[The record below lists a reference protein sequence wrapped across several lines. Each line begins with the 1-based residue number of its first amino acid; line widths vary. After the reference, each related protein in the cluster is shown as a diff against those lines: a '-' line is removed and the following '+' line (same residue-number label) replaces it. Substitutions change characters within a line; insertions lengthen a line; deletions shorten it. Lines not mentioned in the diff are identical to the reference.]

1 MTKKSS
7 CCFTGHRA
15 IKAAEVESIHEALQQ
30 QILTAIQ
37 EGYTRFLCGM
47 ANGADL
53 LFAQV
58 VAELKQQY
66 PITLEAAIPYQVR
79 LQSNNPIF
87 RQLLPA
93 CDVVKVHSPVYH
105 GGCYQKR
112 NRYMV
117 DESSASSPSTTERNR
132 EVPMRLCNMPVSRT
146 YPFSSFHVKNDPPC
160 GNHPQGGFH
169 HLQSFYRYK
178 FISTAS

>member
-1 MTKKSS
+1 MNPKTT
-7 CCFTGHRA
+7 CCFTGHRKLQPAEIEA
-15 IKAAEVESIHEALQQ
+15 IQTALHQ
-30 QILTAIQ
+30 QISAAIHD
-37 EGYTRFLCGM
+37 GYRHFLCGM

-66 PITLEAAIPYQVR
+66 PITLEAAIPYQAR
-79 LQSNNPIF
+79 LQSNNPVF

-93 CDVVKVHSPVYH
+93 CDIIKVHSTVYH

-117 DESSASSPSTTERNR
+117 EHSSRIIAVYNGEA
-132 EVPMRLCNMPVSRT
+132 
-146 YPFSSFHVKNDPPC
+146 
-160 GNHPQGGFH
+160 QGGTH
-169 HLQSFYRYK
+169 ATLQYARQQNLSV
-178 FISTAS
+178 FIIPCKK

>member
-1 MTKKSS
+1 MSKESP

-15 IKAAEVESIHEALQQ
+15 LPLSEIEVIQTSLRQQ
-30 QILTAIQ
+30 VETAIHD
-37 EGYTRFLCGM
+37 GYRHFLCGM

-79 LQSNNPIF
+79 LQSNNPVF

-93 CDVVKVHSPVYH
+93 CDIIKVHSPVYH

-117 DESSASSPSTTERNR
+117 EHSSRIIAVYNGEA
-132 EVPMRLCNMPVSRT
+132 
-146 YPFSSFHVKNDPPC
+146 
-160 GNHPQGGFH
+160 QGGTH
-169 HLQSFYRYK
+169 ATLQYARQQNLSV
-178 FISTAS
+178 FIIPCKK

>member
-15 IKAAEVESIHEALQQ
+15 IKTAEVESIHEALQQ

-37 EGYTRFLCGM
+37 EGYTHFLCGM

-66 PITLEAAIPYQVR
+66 PITLEAAIPYQAR
-79 LQSNNPIF
+79 LQSNNLIF
-87 RQLLPA
+87 RQLLPT

-117 DESSASSPSTTERNR
+117 DESSRIIAVYNGE
-132 EVPMRLCNMPVSRT
+132 E
-146 YPFSSFHVKNDPPC
+146 
-160 GNHPQGGFH
+160 QGGTH
-169 HLQSFYRYK
+169 ATLQYARQQNLSV
-178 FISTAS
+178 FIIPCKK

>member
-1 MTKKSS
+1 MNPTTT
-7 CCFTGHRA
+7 CCFTGHRKLQPSE
-15 IKAAEVESIHEALQQ
+15 IETIQTALNQ
-30 QILTAIQ
+30 QISAAIHD
-37 EGYTRFLCGM
+37 GYRHFLCGM

-66 PITLEAAIPYQVR
+66 PITLEAAIPYQAR
-79 LQSNNPIF
+79 LQSNNPVF

-93 CDVVKVHSPVYH
+93 CDIIKVHSPVYH

-117 DESSASSPSTTERNR
+117 LC
-132 EVPMRLCNMPVSRT
+132 EVLHNTIYEKQTVM
-146 YPFSSFHVKNDPPC
+146 
-160 GNHPQGGFH
+160 
-169 HLQSFYRYK
+169 
-178 FISTAS
+178 

>member
-1 MTKKSS
+1 MNRTST

-15 IKAAEVESIHEALQQ
+15 LPLSEIEVIQANLRQQ
-30 QILTAIQ
+30 VETAIHD
-37 EGYTRFLCGM
+37 GYRHFLCGM

-66 PITLEAAIPYQVR
+66 PITLEAAIPYQAR
-79 LQSNNPIF
+79 LQSNNPVF

-93 CDVVKVHSPVYH
+93 CDIIKVHSTVYH

-117 DESSASSPSTTERNR
+117 ENSRRVIAAWDGSNGGTAYTVRLAEEYGR
-132 EVPMRLCNMPVSRT
+132 ELVRLSW
-146 YPFSSFHVKNDPPC
+146 D
-160 GNHPQGGFH
+160 
-169 HLQSFYRYK
+169 
-178 FISTAS
+178 